1 MLVFVGFPLLIRRE
15 HLVAVGAI
23 EIASAVHL
31 YQVFLVNNFVFFVF
45 FVRIFPTFLP
55 IQSFRLFPHLRQFR
69 QFLSQLIHVRRMR
82 FHLVSFEVR
91 HVHVALITL
100 DRDVRFRRVERLPMF
115 VQVRYEDVARATFH
129 QFRLVLE
136 PPMML
141 QVANKVTA
149 FTAFLYSYVIVPSAE
164 RM

>member
-55 IQSFRLFPHLRQFR
+55 IQSFRLFPHLR
-69 QFLSQLIHVRRMR
+69 
-82 FHLVSFEVR
+82 
-91 HVHVALITL
+91 
-100 DRDVRFRRVERLPMF
+100 
-115 VQVRYEDVARATFH
+115 
-129 QFRLVLE
+129 
-136 PPMML
+136 
-141 QVANKVTA
+141 
-149 FTAFLYSYVIVPSAE
+149 
-164 RM
+164 